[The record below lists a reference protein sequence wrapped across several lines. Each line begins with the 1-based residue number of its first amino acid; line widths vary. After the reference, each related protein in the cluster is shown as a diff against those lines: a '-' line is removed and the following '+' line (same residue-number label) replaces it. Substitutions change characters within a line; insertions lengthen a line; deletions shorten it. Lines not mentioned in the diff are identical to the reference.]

1 MLKRSLPPLAHRLR
15 PQSLQEFVGQ
25 RHLLGENGFIA
36 RMLAH
41 GHLDSMVFWG
51 PPGCGKTTLAILLA
65 GAVEADFHRLSAV
78 TAGVGDIRKI
88 AKIGRENR
96 ESDHRTVLFLDEIHR
111 FNKAQQD
118 FLLAPVEEG
127 SLILLGATTENPSFS
142 IITPLL
148 SRARVAV
155 LKALDLGESLVL
167 LNSAVVRLVADYG
180 RELKVEADVLE
191 RIAGY
196 AEGDARRGLNLLEMA
211 FINLESERND
221 LTVVDL
227 KPLLEGRGLAY
238 DRDGEEHFNQIS
250 AFIKSM
256 RAGDPDAS
264 LYWLGR
270 MLKAGEEPLY
280 LARRMIRFASEDIGN
295 AAPQA
300 LQLAINAR
308 QAYEVLG
315 SPEGELALY
324 QAAAY
329 LTTAP
334 KSDAVYLAMKRI
346 GQEIKRSGNQPVPM
360 QVRNAPTGLMQE
372 LGYGAGYV
380 NPHRDKMN
388 PGLIEALP
396 EKLSSSSFYQPAGNG
411 YEATVCQRLNE
422 REKLKRQLN
431 SKSQTANSLS
441 SVDSTSNKT
450 KS

>member
-15 PQSLQEFVGQ
+15 PQVLSEFVGQ
-25 RHLLGENGFIA
+25 EHLLGEKGFIA
-36 RMLAH
+36 LMLAR
-41 GHLDSMVFWG
+41 GHLDSMVLWG

-65 GAVEADFHRLSAV
+65 GVVEADFFQLSAV
-78 TAGVGDIRKI
+78 TAGVADIRKI
-88 AKIGRENR
+88 AKLGRENR
-96 ESDHRTVLFLDEIHR
+96 EQGRRTVLFLDEIHR

-155 LKALDLGESLVL
+155 LKALDLDASMDL
-167 LNSAVVRLVADYG
+167 LRKAMVRLADDYG
-180 RELKVEADVLE
+180 REISVAEEVLQ
-191 RIAGY
+191 RIAAY

-211 FINLESERND
+211 FINLDPERAEIAGA
-221 LTVVDL
+221 DL

-256 RAGDPDAS
+256 RAGDPDAA

-270 MLKAGEEPLY
+270 MLESGEEPLY
-280 LARRMIRFASEDIGN
+280 LARRMIRFASEDVGN

-308 QAYEVLG
+308 QAYEILG

-324 QAAAY
+324 QVAAY

-334 KSDAVYLAMKRI
+334 KSDAVYLAMKRVVK
-346 GQEIKRSGNQPVPM
+346 EIKKSGNQPVPM
-360 QVRNAPTGLMQE
+360 QVRNAPTGLMQN
-372 LGYGAGYV
+372 LGYGDGYV
-380 NPHRDKMN
+380 NPHRDRIN
-388 PGLIEALP
+388 PGLIAALP
-396 EKLSSSSFYQPAGNG
+396 EKLAGAAFYQPTGNG
-411 YEATVCQRLNE
+411 YEATVCQRLQE
-422 REKLKRQLN
+422 REQLLRELKSSAAKPADKR
-431 SKSQTANSLS
+431 SKPGSW
-441 SVDSTSNKT
+441 
-450 KS
+450 

>member
-15 PQSLQEFVGQ
+15 PQDLSEFVGQ
-25 RHLLGENGFIA
+25 HHLLGEKGFVA
-36 RMLAH
+36 LMLAR
-41 GHLDSMVFWG
+41 GHLDSMVLWG

-65 GAVEADFHRLSAV
+65 GVVEAEFYRLSAV
-78 TAGVGDIRKI
+78 TAGVADIRKI
-88 AKIGRENR
+88 AKVGRENR
-96 ESDHRTVLFLDEIHR
+96 DQGRRTVLFLDEIHR

-155 LKALDLGESLVL
+155 LKALDMDESLDLLQKAIARLVNDYNREISVEDVL
-167 LNSAVVRLVADYG
+167 LQQ
-180 RELKVEADVLE
+180 
-191 RIAGY
+191 IAAF

-211 FINLESERND
+211 FINLDPE
-221 LTVVDL
+221 LTEMTLEDL

-256 RAGDPDAS
+256 RAGDPDAA

-270 MLKAGEEPLY
+270 MLESGEEPLY
-280 LARRMIRFASEDIGN
+280 LARRMIRFASEDVGN

-308 QAYEVLG
+308 QAFETLG

-324 QAAAY
+324 QVAAY

-334 KSDAVYLAMKRI
+334 KSDAVYLAMKRVVK
-346 GQEIKRSGNQPVPM
+346 EIKKSGNQPVPM
-360 QVRNAPTGLMQE
+360 QVRNAPTGLMQD
-372 LGYGAGYV
+372 LGYGEGYV
-380 NPHRDKMN
+380 NPHRDRMN
-388 PGLIEALP
+388 PGLISALP
-396 EKLSSSSFYQPAGNG
+396 EKLNGSSFYQPTENG
-411 YEATVCQRLNE
+411 YEATVCQRLLE
-422 REKLKRQLN
+422 RKQLLEQLKARA
-431 SKSQTANSLS
+431 KSS
-441 SVDSTSNKT
+441 
-450 KS
+450 

>member
-15 PQSLQEFVGQ
+15 PQSLSEFVGQ
-25 RHLLGENGFIA
+25 HQLLGEKGFISQ
-36 RMLAH
+36 MLTR

-51 PPGCGKTTLAILLA
+51 PPGCGKTTLAIILA
-65 GAVEADFHRLSAV
+65 RAVEADFHQLSAV
-78 TAGVGDIRKI
+78 TAGVADIRKI

-96 ESDHRTVLFLDEIHR
+96 ARDRRTVLFLDEIHR

-127 SLILLGATTENPSFS
+127 ALILLGATTENPSFS

-155 LKALDLGESLVL
+155 LKALDLDESQAL
-167 LNSAVVRLVADYG
+167 LRKAVFRLAADYD
-180 RELKVEADVLE
+180 REFQVEADVLQS
-191 RIAGY
+191 IALY

-211 FINLESERND
+211 FINLDPERNE
-221 LTVVDL
+221 LAAVDL
-227 KPLLEGRGLAY
+227 EPLLAGRGLAY

-256 RAGDPDAS
+256 RAGDPDAA

-270 MLKAGEEPLY
+270 MLQAGEEPLY

-308 QAYEVLG
+308 QSYETLG

-324 QAAAY
+324 QVAAY

-334 KSDAVYLAMKRI
+334 KSDAVYLAMK
-346 GQEIKRSGNQPVPM
+346 QVVKEIKQSGNLPVPM
-360 QVRNAPTGLMQE
+360 QVRNAPTGLMRD
-372 LGYGAGYV
+372 LGYGADYV
-380 NPHRDKMN
+380 NPHRAEIN
-388 PGLIEALP
+388 PVLIEALP
-396 EKLSSSSFYQPAGNG
+396 EKIMGKSFYRPTGNG
-411 YEATVCQRLNE
+411 YEATVRQRLGE
-422 REKLKRQLN
+422 REKLQRQLSSH
-431 SKSQTANSLS
+431 SKLGAPPVSGRGSE
-441 SVDSTSNKT
+441 
-450 KS
+450 